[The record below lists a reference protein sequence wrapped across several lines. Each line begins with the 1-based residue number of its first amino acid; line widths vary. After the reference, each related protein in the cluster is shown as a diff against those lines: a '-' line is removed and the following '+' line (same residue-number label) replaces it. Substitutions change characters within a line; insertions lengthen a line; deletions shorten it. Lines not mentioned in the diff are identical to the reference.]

1 MLGLDDMQFPSRAGT
16 GVRGLFEEEK
26 NMDALEQLPIVEI
39 KGPCQTCGCAY
50 PDCVPC
56 NIDDEGKVTDCH
68 KCKERMN

>member
-1 MLGLDDMQFPSRAGT
+1 
-16 GVRGLFEEEK
+16 
-26 NMDALEQLPIVEI
+26 MDALEQLPIVEI